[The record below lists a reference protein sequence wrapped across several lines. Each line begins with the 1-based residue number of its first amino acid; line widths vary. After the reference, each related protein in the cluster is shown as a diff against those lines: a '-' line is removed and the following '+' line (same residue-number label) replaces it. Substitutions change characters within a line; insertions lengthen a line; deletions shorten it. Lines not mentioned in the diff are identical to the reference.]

1 MKKRKGTFHMSIKF
15 PSDEWI
21 KELSNRLNTSE
32 TYALAAATWEG
43 DNIFVV
49 TPDAD
54 YASTMYLYINLQH
67 GKASDARQLNSLD
80 EQKALFTTSAPFNT
94 WRRVLEGRLDP
105 IQGMFS
111 GKLKLVGSMSQ
122 IQRTPRA
129 TYEMVKV
136 AAQIDTDFGS

>member
-1 MKKRKGTFHMSIKF
+1 MSIKF

-21 KELSNRLNTSE
+21 KELCNRLNASE
-32 TYALAAATWEG
+32 SYALAAANWEG
-43 DNIFVV
+43 DNIFTVL
-49 TPDAD
+49 PDAD
-54 YASTMYLYINLQH
+54 YAGTMSVYINLQH

-111 GKLKLVGSMSQ
+111 GKLKLVGSMAQ
-122 IQRTPRA
+122 IQRNPKA
-129 TYEMVKV
+129 TYELVKV

>member
-1 MKKRKGTFHMSIKF
+1 MAIKF

-21 KELSNRLNTSE
+21 KELSAALNKSE
-32 TYALAAATWEG
+32 SYGQVAATWEG

-49 TPDAD
+49 LPDAD
-54 YASTMYLYINLQH
+54 YPDTAYLYINLQH
-67 GKASDARQLNSLD
+67 GKASDARRLSSLD

-94 WRRVLEGRLDP
+94 WRKVLEGRLDP

-111 GKLKLVGSMSQ
+111 GKLKLVGSMAQ
-122 IQRTPRA
+122 VQRTPKA

-136 AAQIDTDFGS
+136 ASQIDTDFGS

>member
-1 MKKRKGTFHMSIKF
+1 MAIKF

-21 KELSNRLNTSE
+21 KELSTRLNASE
-32 TYALAAATWEG
+32 AYAQAAATWEG

-49 TPDAD
+49 LPDAN
-54 YASTMYLYINLQH
+54 YPGTTYLYINLQH
-67 GKASDARQLNSLD
+67 GKASDARQLASLD

-111 GKLKLVGSMSQ
+111 GKLKLVGSMAQ
-122 IQRTPRA
+122 VQRTPKA

-136 AAQIDTDFGS
+136 AAQIETDFGS